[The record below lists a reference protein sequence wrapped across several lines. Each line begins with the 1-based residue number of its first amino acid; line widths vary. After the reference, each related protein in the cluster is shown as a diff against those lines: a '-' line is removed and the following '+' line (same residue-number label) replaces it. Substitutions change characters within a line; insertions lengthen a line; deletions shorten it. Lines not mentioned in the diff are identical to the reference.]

1 MSKKITLENVDSSE
15 LPEVPVIGEVK
26 QVRFTQDM
34 ELVSTLAD
42 SDLFMIQAGADLE
55 ARPNTI
61 TFDLIIKNL
70 SGPIEEGSKKFVTGD
85 MMFKV
90 IGDMNLLD
98 TWDNTNLVS
107 SLNATYVNVRRI
119 EEELRREINRS
130 TGKDE
135 QHDEQIAN
143 LRQDLTST
151 NEMLNQEINRS
162 VAKDKEHDE
171 LLEGLRDDVDST
183 SAKLDA
189 EIDRSTAKDA
199 EHDTLIKGLRVD
211 VNANKSAIDSEV
223 ARSTA
228 RDEAH
233 DADISKNASDI
244 ATESSRAKAEEA
256 KIRQE
261 MQTADTNLQN
271 AITAE
276 TERATGVEEDLQR
289 QITDLSGSTDD
300 RLEALEAL
308 SHEQNTDT
316 GTTSKTFVID
326 SGNTGAM
333 LKAEGGGLSTR
344 TKGDAGYANFTV
356 QNLVIKGDVT
366 QEGDT
371 FITQAERVE
380 VRDNMILINEGE
392 TGAGVTAGFAGIEVD
407 RGTEQNFMFGFNESD
422 GMFKIG
428 KEGNM
433 FDVALRQPVGDMIDG
448 MFASWDAATKTFK
461 TTNVIPYNKS
471 LDFKFDP
478 EIVDATLKM
487 KFMEAGLGLSMS
499 GDDSILALLPG
510 MLQDEVKYSLISTN
524 TNGIILGD
532 SSGSNDKFI
541 LDIKKP
547 SFISPVLDKNVII
560 GGKNAYFSYYSHR
573 MGSPNRIVA
582 SCDVKAP
589 SFYRVSDSSEVL
601 YHADIIDDLVTGGT
615 SKVLSAE
622 QGKILSTKV
631 NEIGDTYLPLS
642 AGSGKHVT
650 GDLYLD
656 QKIYMKTLKPIY
668 VQDSKGNYMQVL
680 QGATL
685 DGEEVIQLGASSKI
699 RVESVTDFSKAVK
712 FKDTVTL
719 GTNSKLYYEVSS
731 SSSRTILDP
740 AGGNIVLGNVNVQ
753 DMKFSTAA
761 GKDLYH
767 LEGTTSYKI
776 WTAHSFDPDSKAN
789 RVNPVVEQ
797 TLTLNTSTTGYKVK
811 LGVDD
816 TGYPGMFVSTQA
828 GVSKSSLYYSPK
840 SDALEVFTGTQ
851 SGVIA
856 TQNWVIDQVPTI
868 FYARGFEVRK
878 YNAAVNLDSDLLYG
892 GAAVNYSDL
901 TYWTNAPEGFS
912 YGTVYQLG
920 LQDYTN
926 LNAQLA
932 FDIVHTSDTD
942 QKTNHLWFRTSG
954 KAGYRVA
961 GWKRVVTSDELEGYV
976 PSGDL
981 SNYYTKTQSD
991 ARYWT
996 KTELVNPATKSGD
1009 NTFTGKNSFKGGK
1022 FNVTG
1027 FSIDTTSNPVV
1038 NLNAASGTAWARGL
1052 YLMANND
1059 ATSRFVFGGYNAVDN
1074 TSAGY
1079 AYISI
1084 GNVAYNNAQYK
1095 FKPNALTVPVTWSL
1109 DDSSGNALVWTQSAT
1124 LVHLGRALGTTKIR
1138 SGAVD
1143 LIHTKGSTDYKILD
1157 ESNWESIIPNAKWTY
1172 GFVSYE
1178 YGSETSID
1186 LNTVLEGPNAPKAVY
1201 NYTAPSYWKN
1211 GPAGMSYGSVFK
1223 LYSSGIETDS
1233 LYPQLAFD
1241 IIHNVDNGTGRMW
1254 FRTANNK
1261 GMAVA
1266 NWKRVLTEDEG
1277 IVKFKF
1283 DSNTYPTLIRA
1294 DGKEYL
1300 WLRASGS
1307 GGFIPNTQVTLSAG
1321 GIGSVGT
1328 TDWAFKSIVS
1338 DGFYGNKYF
1347 FGSTGTFLQGSADDV
1362 SLLNSGS
1369 AKRLNVGSLLVSSNY
1384 ANVTLVPNNG
1394 IFSSGR
1400 IQTNADMMVGYST
1413 NVTNGQLGYGINY
1426 AGTMAMGMGSE
1437 YSSGA
1442 LVLYKFLNPNSG
1454 KVGYSVPR
1462 AATGTPCYLKLNAG
1476 NLTLGVGTNKAY
1488 TAGEAVTVTEYTVLH
1503 QGNGIYLGVNTT
1515 YVPVRL
1521 PASKAEQATGNG
1533 YLEWWNSAG
1542 WVNHRAGKYIV
1553 NGGSSSQFLKGDGSL
1568 DSTAYY
1574 PNVGRGYFSFD
1585 SAGRPLVPNNQG
1597 YSAEDK
1603 DGIAREIMWLGSN
1616 NTMYIGNTLSNT
1628 AIPDIVFRYGEGH
1641 TLAVSSIA
1649 SQSWATTQLAK
1660 YLPLT
1665 GGTLT
1670 GILNLI
1676 TEKTYP
1682 LFLDNTNESSS
1693 EVGLSLKL
1701 RGKINGYVGCNS
1713 TIGTFIQNYTGSIL
1727 CVKDNGAYYGTTPN
1741 ILVKLLTST
1750 DLSGYATQSWVTSQ
1764 GYLKSHQTIYALTF
1778 AAGAFA
1784 AKTFTPTSAA
1794 ATVNIPTKTSHL
1806 TNDSGFLTSITK
1818 SMVTTA
1824 LGYTPTTNTTY
1835 SQATSSTLGL
1845 VKIGATGLAAKNYAV
1860 QLNSSGQMYVAV
1872 PWTDTNSTYSA
1883 ATSSTY
1889 GLVKIGATGLAS
1901 KNYAVQL
1908 NSSGQMYV
1916 SVPWTDTDTN
1926 THYTTKLYT
1935 GASGTAANSAISNP
1949 YLKVTDDNTY
1959 RNQVRFIG
1967 AGATSIS
1974 SDASGNIT
1982 ITSTNTTYGLATAS
1996 SNGLMSSS
2004 QYSKLSNCIE
2014 TVSAANMVTSVQVVD
2029 TIPGESSQVTGRLY
2043 LKFA

>member
-1 MSKKITLENVDSSE
+1 MEELLVKREMQNEIIDIQFLRSLAPFTNRDTAISKLQSLTWSVGKPAVATYKVGSE
-15 LPEVPVIGEVK
+15 TRGLLAIGIADGVGK
-26 QVRFTQDM
+26 CRI
-34 ELVSTLAD
+34 LAD
-42 SDLFMIQAGADLE
+42 DEDFQTLKVYTE
-55 ARPNTI
+55 ALNKKV
-61 TFDLIIKNL
+61 DDY
-70 SGPIEEGSKKFVTGD
+70 IEVTD
-85 MMFKV
+85 AWKEV
-90 IGDMNLLD
+90 VDA
-98 TWDNTNLVS
+98 W
-107 SLNATYVNVRRI
+107 
-119 EEELRREINRS
+119 
-130 TGKDE
+130 
-135 QHDEQIAN
+135 
-143 LRQDLTST
+143 
-151 NEMLNQEINRS
+151 RS
-162 VAKDKEHDE
+162 V
-171 LLEGLRDDVDST
+171 
-183 SAKLDA
+183 
-189 EIDRSTAKDA
+189 
-199 EHDTLIKGLRVD
+199 
-211 VNANKSAIDSEV
+211 
-223 ARSTA
+223 
-228 RDEAH
+228 
-233 DADISKNASDI
+233 
-244 ATESSRAKAEEA
+244 
-256 KIRQE
+256 
-261 MQTADTNLQN
+261 
-271 AITAE
+271 
-276 TERATGVEEDLQR
+276 
-289 QITDLSGSTDD
+289 TDD
-300 RLEALEAL
+300 RLVELEGK
-308 SHEQNTDT
+308 SHVQNTDT
-316 GTTSKTFVID
+316 GTTSPTFQVD
-326 SGNTGAM
+326 STSNGPKLKGKGGDLELRNAGDTDYAGLTLGNIT
-333 LKAEGGGLSTR
+333 
-344 TKGDAGYANFTV
+344 
-356 QNLVIKGDVT
+356 IKGNVT

-371 FITQAERVE
+371 FISQAETVE
-380 VRDNMILINEGE
+380 INDNLLLINKGE
-392 TGAGVTAGFAGIEVD
+392 VGAGVTKGIAGIEID
-407 RGTEQNFMFGFNESD
+407 RGTLPNYQIVFDESDKRFKAGEVGNIWPLALRDEETNMVD
-422 GMFKIG
+422 GMF
-428 KEGNM
+428 
-433 FDVALRQPVGDMIDG
+433 VT
-448 MFASWDAATKTFK
+448 WDSTTKRLK
-461 TTNVIPYNKS
+461 TTNTVPSNRKLFFTDTNSYLQLVSHDFSGTILVQTLTYTNAKGS
-471 LDFKFDP
+471 LFVSAGDSNLNLDTDKTNFRFYKNL
-478 EIVDATLKM
+478 IVPSSIDAGTDMILKRNGTTKLTLKDTVAQ
-487 KFMEAGLGLSMS
+487 FTVPVTATTFNRTSDGSEA
-499 GDDSILALLPG
+499 
-510 MLQDEVKYSLISTN
+510 
-524 TNGIILGD
+524 
-532 SSGSNDKFI
+532 
-541 LDIKKP
+541 
-547 SFISPVLDKNVII
+547 
-560 GGKNAYFSYYSHR
+560 
-573 MGSPNRIVA
+573 
-582 SCDVKAP
+582 
-589 SFYRVSDSSEVL
+589 L

-828 GVSKSSLYYSPK
+828 GVSKSSLYYSSK
-840 SDALEVFTGTQ
+840 SDALEIFTGTQ

-878 YNAAVNLDSDLLYG
+878 LNAAVNLDSDLLYG
-892 GAAVNYSDL
+892 GAAANYSDL

-932 FDIVHTSDTD
+932 FDIIHTSDTD

-954 KAGYRVA
+954 KAGYGVA
-961 GWKRVVTSDELEGYV
+961 GWKRVVTADELEGYV

-981 SNYYTKTQSD
+981 TNYYTKTQSD

-1009 NTFTGKNSFKGGK
+1009 NTFTGKNSFQGGK

-1223 LYSSGIETDS
+1223 LYSSGINTES

-1241 IIHNVDNGTGRMW
+1241 IIHDVDNGTGKMW

-1283 DSNTYPTLIRA
+1283 DSNTYPTLIQA

-1321 GIGSVGT
+1321 GTGSVGT
-1328 TDWAFKSIVS
+1328 TNWAFKSIVS
-1338 DGFYGNKYF
+1338 DGFIGNRYF

-1454 KVGYSVPR
+1454 KAGYSVPR
-1462 AATGTPCYLKLNAG
+1462 AATDTPCYLKLNAG

-1568 DSTAYY
+1568 DSTAY
-1574 PNVGRGYFSFD
+1574 
-1585 SAGRPLVPNNQG
+1585 
-1597 YSAEDK
+1597 
-1603 DGIAREIMWLGSN
+1603 
-1616 NTMYIGNTLSNT
+1616 
-1628 AIPDIVFRYGEGH
+1628 
-1641 TLAVSSIA
+1641 
-1649 SQSWATTQLAK
+1649 
-1660 YLPLT
+1660 LPLT

-1670 GILNLI
+1670 GTLKINSGGPEPLVINNSASAGEAYVV
-1676 TEKTYP
+1676 TKTQGTTRGVMGWNSS
-1682 LFLDNTNESSS
+1682 LGMFLQDSRGYTFSMKADGVYFGASSS
-1693 EVGLSLKL
+1693 TL
-1701 RGKINGYVGCNS
+1701 
-1713 TIGTFIQNYTGSIL
+1713 T
-1727 CVKDNGAYYGTTPN
+1727 
-1741 ILVKLLTST
+1741 KLLTST
-1750 DLSGYATQSWVTSQ
+1750 DLSGYLPLAGGTMTGSIIMNNNVVI
-1764 GYLKSHQTIYALTF
+1764 QT
-1778 AAGAFA
+1778 
-1784 AKTFTPTSAA
+1784 K
-1794 ATVNIPTKTSHL
+1794 
-1806 TNDSGFLTSITK
+1806 
-1818 SMVTTA
+1818 
-1824 LGYTPTTNTTY
+1824 
-1835 SQATSSTLGL
+1835 
-1845 VKIGATGLAAKNYAV
+1845 
-1860 QLNSSGQMYVAV
+1860 
-1872 PWTDTNSTYSA
+1872 
-1883 ATSSTY
+1883 
-1889 GLVKIGATGLAS
+1889 
-1901 KNYAVQL
+1901 
-1908 NSSGQMYV
+1908 
-1916 SVPWTDTDTN
+1916 
-1926 THYTTKLYT
+1926 
-1935 GASGTAANSAISNP
+1935 
-1949 YLKVTDDNTY
+1949 
-1959 RNQVRFIG
+1959 
-1967 AGATSIS
+1967 
-1974 SDASGNIT
+1974 DASGNLRRLIGKGT
-1982 ITSTNTTYGLATAS
+1982 DNVTYIGDDVSYLDLYGSKIIHVKNGIAYGMWDENNLPNPVQSTST
-1996 SNGLMSSS
+1996 
-2004 QYSKLSNCIE
+2004 KK
-2014 TVSAANMVTSVQVVD
+2014 VTDIQVVD
-2029 TIPGESSQVTGRLY
+2029 ALPATQASGVLY
-2043 LKFA
+2043 LVVK

>member
-1 MSKKITLENVDSSE
+1 MEELLVKREMQNEIIDIQFLRSLAPFTNRDTAISKLQSLTWSVGKPAVATYKVGSETRGLLAIGIADGVGKCRILADDEDFQTLKVYTEALNKKVDDYIEVTDAWKEVVDS
-15 LPEVPVIGEVK
+15 
-26 QVRFTQDM
+26 
-34 ELVSTLAD
+34 
-42 SDLFMIQAGADLE
+42 
-55 ARPNTI
+55 
-61 TFDLIIKNL
+61 
-70 SGPIEEGSKKFVTGD
+70 
-85 MMFKV
+85 
-90 IGDMNLLD
+90 
-98 TWDNTNLVS
+98 W
-107 SLNATYVNVRRI
+107 
-119 EEELRREINRS
+119 
-130 TGKDE
+130 
-135 QHDEQIAN
+135 
-143 LRQDLTST
+143 
-151 NEMLNQEINRS
+151 RS
-162 VAKDKEHDE
+162 V
-171 LLEGLRDDVDST
+171 
-183 SAKLDA
+183 
-189 EIDRSTAKDA
+189 
-199 EHDTLIKGLRVD
+199 
-211 VNANKSAIDSEV
+211 
-223 ARSTA
+223 
-228 RDEAH
+228 
-233 DADISKNASDI
+233 
-244 ATESSRAKAEEA
+244 
-256 KIRQE
+256 
-261 MQTADTNLQN
+261 
-271 AITAE
+271 
-276 TERATGVEEDLQR
+276 
-289 QITDLSGSTDD
+289 TDD
-300 RLEALEAL
+300 RLVELEGK
-308 SHEQNTDT
+308 SHVQNTDT
-316 GTTSKTFVID
+316 GTTSPTFQVD
-326 SGNTGAM
+326 STSNGPK
-333 LKAEGGGLSTR
+333 LKGKGGDLELR
-344 TKGDAGYANFTV
+344 NAGDTGYAGLT
-356 QNLVIKGDVT
+356 LGDITIKGNVT

-371 FITQAERVE
+371 FISQAETVE
-380 VRDNMILINEGE
+380 INDNLLLVNKGE
-392 TGAGVTAGFAGIEVD
+392 VGAGVTKGIAGIEID
-407 RGTEQNFMFGFNESD
+407 RGTLPNYQIVFDESDKRFKAGEVGNIWPLALRDEEVNMVD
-422 GMFKIG
+422 GMF
-428 KEGNM
+428 
-433 FDVALRQPVGDMIDG
+433 VT
-448 MFASWDAATKTFK
+448 WDSATKRLK
-461 TTNVIPYNKS
+461 TTNIVPYNRPLS
-471 LDFKFDP
+471 FKLDP
-478 EIVDATLKM
+478 EIADSTMKM
-487 KFMEAGLGLSMS
+487 RFGSGGLELSM
-499 GDDSILALLPG
+499 DEADSILSAIP
-510 MLQDEVKYSLISTN
+510 EVDRDGTKYSVITTN

-532 SSGSNDKFI
+532 YSGSNDEFI
-541 LDIKKP
+541 IDIKNS
-547 SFISPVLDKNVII
+547 SFINSKLDKDVII
-560 GGKNAYFSYYSHR
+560 GGKNAYFMYYSHR

-622 QGKILSTKV
+622 QGKLLSTKV

-961 GWKRVVTSDELEGYV
+961 GWKRVVTADELEGYV

-1009 NTFTGKNSFKGGK
+1009 NTFTGKNSFQGGK
-1022 FNVTG
+1022 FNVTS

-1038 NLNAASGTAWARGL
+1038 NLNAASGIAWTRGL

-1109 DDSSGNALVWTQSAT
+1109 DDPSGNALVWTQSAT

-1462 AATGTPCYLKLNAG
+1462 AATDTPCYLKLNAG

-1568 DSTAYY
+1568 DSTVYY
-1574 PNVGRGYFSFD
+1574 PNAGRGYLSFD
-1585 SAGRPLVPNNQG
+1585 SSGRPVISNNQG
-1597 YSAEDK
+1597 YSARDK
-1603 DGIAREIMWLGSN
+1603 DGNAREIMWISTENKLTLGNISGS
-1616 NTMYIGNTLSNT
+1616 TTIS
-1628 AIPDIVFRYGEGH
+1628 DILFNYAG
-1641 TLAVSSIA
+1641 TSVSIS
-1649 SQSWATTQLAK
+1649 SLAK
-1660 YLPLT
+1660 KSECLPLT
-1665 GGTLT
+1665 GGRLTGQLTIAQGADDKLILQSLDADNYSLIRVHDSSGNMLGRMGWAGTKWAVTHDSDLYELWDKYNLPTPASTTDLANYLPLIGGTLT
-1670 GILNLI
+1670 GTLKINSGGPEPLVINNSASAGEAYVV
-1676 TEKTYP
+1676 TKTQGTTRGVMGWNSS
-1682 LFLDNTNESSS
+1682 LGMFLQDSRGYTFSMKADGVYFGASSS
-1693 EVGLSLKL
+1693 TL
-1701 RGKINGYVGCNS
+1701 
-1713 TIGTFIQNYTGSIL
+1713 T
-1727 CVKDNGAYYGTTPN
+1727 
-1741 ILVKLLTST
+1741 KLLTST
-1750 DLSGYATQSWVTSQ
+1750 DLSGYLPLAGGTMTGSIIMNNNVVI
-1764 GYLKSHQTIYALTF
+1764 QT
-1778 AAGAFA
+1778 
-1784 AKTFTPTSAA
+1784 K
-1794 ATVNIPTKTSHL
+1794 
-1806 TNDSGFLTSITK
+1806 
-1818 SMVTTA
+1818 
-1824 LGYTPTTNTTY
+1824 
-1835 SQATSSTLGL
+1835 
-1845 VKIGATGLAAKNYAV
+1845 
-1860 QLNSSGQMYVAV
+1860 
-1872 PWTDTNSTYSA
+1872 
-1883 ATSSTY
+1883 
-1889 GLVKIGATGLAS
+1889 
-1901 KNYAVQL
+1901 
-1908 NSSGQMYV
+1908 
-1916 SVPWTDTDTN
+1916 
-1926 THYTTKLYT
+1926 
-1935 GASGTAANSAISNP
+1935 
-1949 YLKVTDDNTY
+1949 
-1959 RNQVRFIG
+1959 
-1967 AGATSIS
+1967 
-1974 SDASGNIT
+1974 DASGNLRRLIGKGT
-1982 ITSTNTTYGLATAS
+1982 DNVTYIGDDVSYLDLYGSKIIHVKNGIAYGMWDENNLPNPVQSTST
-1996 SNGLMSSS
+1996 
-2004 QYSKLSNCIE
+2004 KK
-2014 TVSAANMVTSVQVVD
+2014 VTDIQVVD
-2029 TIPGESSQVTGRLY
+2029 ALPATQASGVLY
-2043 LKFA
+2043 LVVK

>member
-1 MSKKITLENVDSSE
+1 MEELLVKREMQNEIIDIQFLRSLAPFTNRDTAISKLQSLTWSVGKPAVATYKVGSE
-15 LPEVPVIGEVK
+15 TRGLLAIGIADGVGK
-26 QVRFTQDM
+26 CRI
-34 ELVSTLAD
+34 LAD
-42 SDLFMIQAGADLE
+42 DEDFQTLKVYTE
-55 ARPNTI
+55 ALNKKV
-61 TFDLIIKNL
+61 DDY
-70 SGPIEEGSKKFVTGD
+70 IEVTD
-85 MMFKV
+85 AWKEV
-90 IGDMNLLD
+90 VDA
-98 TWDNTNLVS
+98 W
-107 SLNATYVNVRRI
+107 
-119 EEELRREINRS
+119 
-130 TGKDE
+130 
-135 QHDEQIAN
+135 
-143 LRQDLTST
+143 
-151 NEMLNQEINRS
+151 RS
-162 VAKDKEHDE
+162 V
-171 LLEGLRDDVDST
+171 
-183 SAKLDA
+183 
-189 EIDRSTAKDA
+189 
-199 EHDTLIKGLRVD
+199 
-211 VNANKSAIDSEV
+211 
-223 ARSTA
+223 
-228 RDEAH
+228 
-233 DADISKNASDI
+233 
-244 ATESSRAKAEEA
+244 
-256 KIRQE
+256 
-261 MQTADTNLQN
+261 
-271 AITAE
+271 
-276 TERATGVEEDLQR
+276 
-289 QITDLSGSTDD
+289 TDD
-300 RLEALEAL
+300 RLVELEGK
-308 SHEQNTDT
+308 SHVQNTDT
-316 GTTSKTFVID
+316 GTTSPTFQVD
-326 SGNTGAM
+326 STSNGPKLKGKGGDLELRNAGDTDYAGLTLGNIT
-333 LKAEGGGLSTR
+333 
-344 TKGDAGYANFTV
+344 
-356 QNLVIKGDVT
+356 IKGNVT

-371 FITQAERVE
+371 FISQAETVE
-380 VRDNMILINEGE
+380 INDNLLLINKGE
-392 TGAGVTAGFAGIEVD
+392 VGAGVTKGIAGIEID
-407 RGTEQNFMFGFNESD
+407 RGTLPNYQIVFDESDKRFKAGEVGNIWPLALRDEEVNMVD
-422 GMFKIG
+422 GMF
-428 KEGNM
+428 
-433 FDVALRQPVGDMIDG
+433 VT
-448 MFASWDAATKTFK
+448 WDSATKRLK
-461 TTNVIPYNKS
+461 TTNIVPYNRPLS
-471 LDFKFDP
+471 FKLDP
-478 EIVDATLKM
+478 EIADSTMKM
-487 KFMEAGLGLSMS
+487 RFGSGGLELSM
-499 GDDSILALLPG
+499 DEADSILSAIP
-510 MLQDEVKYSLISTN
+510 EVDRDGTKYSVITTN

-532 SSGSNDKFI
+532 YSGSNDEFI
-541 LDIKKP
+541 IDIKNS
-547 SFISPVLDKNVII
+547 SFINSKLDKDVII
-560 GGKNAYFSYYSHR
+560 GGKNAYFMYYSHR

-622 QGKILSTKV
+622 QGKLLSTKV

-767 LEGTTSYKI
+767 LEGTTPYKI

-932 FDIVHTSDTD
+932 FDIIHTSDTD

-954 KAGYRVA
+954 KAGYGVA
-961 GWKRVVTSDELEGYV
+961 GWKRVVTADELEGYV

-981 SNYYTKTQSD
+981 ANYYTKTQSD

-1009 NTFTGKNSFKGGK
+1009 NTFTGKNSFQGGK

-1223 LYSSGIETDS
+1223 LYSSGINTES

-1241 IIHNVDNGTGRMW
+1241 IIHDVDNGTGKMW

-1283 DSNTYPTLIRA
+1283 DSNTYPTLIQA

-1321 GIGSVGT
+1321 GTGSVGT
-1328 TDWAFKSIVS
+1328 TNWAFKSIVS
-1338 DGFYGNKYF
+1338 DGFYGNRYF

-1454 KVGYSVPR
+1454 KAGYSVPR

-1568 DSTAYY
+1568 DSTVYY
-1574 PNVGRGYFSFD
+1574 PNAGRGYLSFD
-1585 SAGRPLVPNNQG
+1585 SSGRPVISNNQG
-1597 YSAEDK
+1597 YSARDK
-1603 DGIAREIMWLGSN
+1603 DGNAREIMWISTENKLTLGNISGS
-1616 NTMYIGNTLSNT
+1616 TTIS
-1628 AIPDIVFRYGEGH
+1628 DILFNYAG
-1641 TLAVSSIA
+1641 TSVSIS
-1649 SQSWATTQLAK
+1649 SLAK
-1660 YLPLT
+1660 KSECLPLT
-1665 GGTLT
+1665 GGRLTGQLTIAQSADDKLILQSLDADNYSLIRVHDSSGNMLGRMGWAGTKWAVTHDSDLYELWDKYNLPTPASTTDLANYLPLIGGTLT
-1670 GILNLI
+1670 GTLKINSGGPEPLVINNSASAGEAYVV
-1676 TEKTYP
+1676 TKTQGTTRGVMGWNSS
-1682 LFLDNTNESSS
+1682 LGMFLQDSRGYTFSMKADGVYFGASSS
-1693 EVGLSLKL
+1693 TL
-1701 RGKINGYVGCNS
+1701 
-1713 TIGTFIQNYTGSIL
+1713 T
-1727 CVKDNGAYYGTTPN
+1727 
-1741 ILVKLLTST
+1741 KLLTST
-1750 DLSGYATQSWVTSQ
+1750 DLSGYLPLAGGTMTGSIIMNNNVVI
-1764 GYLKSHQTIYALTF
+1764 QT
-1778 AAGAFA
+1778 
-1784 AKTFTPTSAA
+1784 K
-1794 ATVNIPTKTSHL
+1794 
-1806 TNDSGFLTSITK
+1806 
-1818 SMVTTA
+1818 
-1824 LGYTPTTNTTY
+1824 
-1835 SQATSSTLGL
+1835 
-1845 VKIGATGLAAKNYAV
+1845 
-1860 QLNSSGQMYVAV
+1860 
-1872 PWTDTNSTYSA
+1872 
-1883 ATSSTY
+1883 
-1889 GLVKIGATGLAS
+1889 
-1901 KNYAVQL
+1901 
-1908 NSSGQMYV
+1908 
-1916 SVPWTDTDTN
+1916 
-1926 THYTTKLYT
+1926 
-1935 GASGTAANSAISNP
+1935 
-1949 YLKVTDDNTY
+1949 
-1959 RNQVRFIG
+1959 
-1967 AGATSIS
+1967 
-1974 SDASGNIT
+1974 DASGNLRRLIGKGT
-1982 ITSTNTTYGLATAS
+1982 DNVTYIGDDASYLDLYGSKIIHVKNGIAYGMWDENNLPNPVQSTST
-1996 SNGLMSSS
+1996 
-2004 QYSKLSNCIE
+2004 KK
-2014 TVSAANMVTSVQVVD
+2014 VTDIQVVD
-2029 TIPGESSQVTGRLY
+2029 ALPATQASGVLY
-2043 LKFA
+2043 LVVK